1 MLFPKEPRSID
12 RYRMSLPG
20 VDAGNVFYQFTIGP
34 VRMELTGEQIL
45 VLVYLLSHLLLFP
58 APTNLGQQ
66 VISIAENPTA
76 VRFPF

>member
-1 MLFPKEPRSID
+1 MDS
-12 RYRMSLPG
+12 YRMSLPG
-20 VDAGNVFYQFTIGP
+20 VDAGNVFYQFTIRP

>member
-1 MLFPKEPRSID
+1 MDS
-12 RYRMSLPG
+12 YRMSLPG
-20 VDAGNVFYQFTIGP
+20 VDAGNVFYQFGP

-58 APTNLGQQ
+58 APANLGQQ

>member
-1 MLFPKEPRSID
+1 MDS
-12 RYRMSLPG
+12 YRMSLPG
-20 VDAGNVFYQFTIGP
+20 VDAGNVFYQFGP

-76 VRFPF
+76 VLFPF

>member
-1 MLFPKEPRSID
+1 MDS
-12 RYRMSLPG
+12 YRMSLPG
-20 VDAGNVFYQFTIGP
+20 VDAGNVFYQFGP